1 MDERL
6 AQTVDVLAGF
16 VNRGGDLEE
25 TLEQLL
31 GLGSAVVGAEMASLT
46 IRDQHGRPTTAVLT
60 TPIALPL
67 DEVQYDHDSGPC
79 LDAAR
84 LHTVFRVDD
93 IEADGRWPEFA
104 SVAVAGGVFS
114 SLSVPLIIGGESVGS
129 ANFYDGGRGFFTPE
143 RVRSAEVVT
152 SQCSIAAQYWTVARE
167 RTTLAAALESRAT
180 IEQAK
185 GVIMATTGC
194 SPDDAFGLLRD
205 QSQNENRKL
214 REIAAEVVARQ
225 KR

>member
-6 AQTVDVLAGF
+6 ARTVDVLAGF

-25 TLEQLL
+25 TLSALL
-31 GLGSAVVGAEMASLT
+31 GIGADVIGAELASLT
-46 IRDQHGRPTTAVLT
+46 IRDQHGRPTSAVLT
-60 TPIALPL
+60 TPTVLPL

-93 IEADGRWPEFA
+93 TEADQRWPEYA
-104 SVAVAGGVFS
+104 SVAAARGVFS
-114 SLSVPLIIGGESVGS
+114 SLSVPLVIGGESVGS
-129 ANFYDGGRGFFTPE
+129 ANFYDSGLGYFTPD

-194 SPDDAFGLLRD
+194 TPDDAFDLLRD

>member
-6 AQTVDVLAGF
+6 ARTVDVLAGF

-25 TLEQLL
+25 TLDELL
-31 GLGSAVVGAEMASLT
+31 GLGGSVVGAEMASLT
-46 IRDQHGRPTTAVLT
+46 IRDQHGRATTAVST
-60 TPIALPL
+60 TPVVLPL
-67 DEVQYDHDSGPC
+67 DQVQYDHDSGPC

-84 LHTVFRVDD
+84 LHTAFRVDD
-93 IEADGRWPEFA
+93 TETDQRWPEYA
-104 SVAVAGGVFS
+104 AVAVARGVLS
-114 SLSVPLIIGGESVGS
+114 SLSVPLVVGAESVGS
-129 ANFYDGGRGFFTPE
+129 ANFYDRGLAFFTPE
-143 RVRSAEVVT
+143 RVRSAMVVT
-152 SQCSIAAQYWTVARE
+152 SQCSIAAQYWTVARD
-167 RTTLAAALESRAT
+167 RTTLAGALESRAT

-194 SPDDAFGLLRD
+194 TPDDAFDLLRE